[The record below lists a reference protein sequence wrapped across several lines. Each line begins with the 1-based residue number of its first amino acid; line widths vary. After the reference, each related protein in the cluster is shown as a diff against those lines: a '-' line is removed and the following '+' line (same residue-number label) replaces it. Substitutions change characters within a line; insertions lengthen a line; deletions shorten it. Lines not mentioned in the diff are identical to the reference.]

1 MRLHTRDIT
10 SISFGESRNEY
21 GEIKLKLFS
30 IGEDKRM
37 AEYDVQ
43 KSSYKELVV
52 VNVFDVEQE
61 STPTAS
67 IWYPNSGIGE
77 NILLTV
83 NSDYKI
89 KLWQIQNNQ

>member
-1 MRLHTRDIT
+1 MRLNTRDIT

-52 VNVFDVEQE
+52 VNVFDVE
-61 STPTAS
+61 
-67 IWYPNSGIGE
+67 
-77 NILLTV
+77 
-83 NSDYKI
+83 
-89 KLWQIQNNQ
+89 